1 MAGAQIKQ
9 DQLPKQGESFTMV
22 FPDGSEFRVYSHNE
36 NQQLVL
42 AHSSGSLMEFKAD
55 GSVFIN
61 ATKDIHTTTGII
73 SEDSDQT
80 TSKTNTDYTWDV
92 GGKLNIKC
100 AELNFEVGSKAALYA
115 GTDFQITGNNI
126 ISKATEQV
134 SIEAQKSIYLD
145 SKEKKEK
152 FVTQK
157 QFIGTNES
165 GGAKGGLNVLN
176 VHGNTIIKNDDA
188 SGGITLAARG
198 YMNFVCGQ
206 ERIDLVGSYKY
217 ENLVGE
223 QEATWTQKVKI
234 PQNLDSQAASRP
246 GGDYYFMSDASSVYS
261 YAQQQVTPQRAPYGY
276 VEEVNNGDF
285 ISNVFIGQR
294 EDFTVRGNYIQEV
307 GGNRER
313 KVLGEEQ
320 VDITGKQ
327 RIKANKI
334 FLN

>member
-92 GGKLNIKC
+92 GGRLNIKC

-145 SKEKKEK
+145 
-152 FVTQK
+152 
-157 QFIGTNES
+157 
-165 GGAKGGLNVLN
+165 
-176 VHGNTIIKNDDA
+176 
-188 SGGITLAARG
+188 RPP
-198 YMNFVCGQ
+198 
-206 ERIDLVGSYKY
+206 LVGLKKFISGFFFKGIGDAAASEIVEAFGMELLDILYQQSYKAL
-217 ENLVGE
+217 ENGSL
-223 QEATWTQKVKI
+223 
-234 PQNLDSQAASRP
+234 
-246 GGDYYFMSDASSVYS
+246 
-261 YAQQQVTPQRAPYGY
+261 
-276 VEEVNNGDF
+276 
-285 ISNVFIGQR
+285 SNR
-294 EDFTVRGNYIQEV
+294 
-307 GGNRER
+307 
-313 KVLGEEQ
+313 
-320 VDITGKQ
+320 
-327 RIKANKI
+327 
-334 FLN
+334 